1 MSKAQA
7 MTVPHITFCTC
18 SIFMSSFKLNSETL
32 DMTDPSDYL
41 IEVLTPWHTK
51 VRLIMNL
58 SIGKLM
64 HWANQ
69 QSYC

>member
-1 MSKAQA
+1 MSKALAA
-7 MTVPHITFCTC
+7 MPHITFCTC
-18 SIFMSSFKLNSETL
+18 SIFMSSFKLNSKTL

-41 IEVLTPWHTK
+41 IEVLTPCHTK

-69 QSYC
+69 QSCC